1 MLKKARNPMK
11 ELRRITIV
19 NWYRIEAIDLDIQG
33 STAIIGPNAAGKSSV
48 LDAIQT
54 VIFGCNK
61 NHVKLYAGKSS
72 KNKRD
77 VREYC
82 LGVMYDLK
90 ENGETT
96 NTIEPRKSA
105 ITYLGLS
112 YCDTVTNEWVSC
124 GISLTATLADPE
136 EQVKA
141 RFIIAGDRLSVGDF
155 IDTDANGRR
164 PRVWDVT
171 QAYLEAKFGAR
182 FTKEPQAE
190 NFIRKMNSHLSRD
203 FHRPNDEK
211 AIIKNLK
218 NSIAFGAIEDTTDFV
233 RRFLL
238 DDSTIDVGQYRTSL
252 ANYEY
257 LHEQTSTARKKLG
270 ALNVIKLKCD
280 DVAQSIKKQ
289 VACNWVEQEARI
301 EEVNARIEPLQNN
314 IDDRT
319 EQNTELTG
327 TLNESN
333 ATLEKIRQRHLKK
346 VSELAKSNTKAQ
358 IELLQ
363 AEMAMLTTKLRSAEI
378 DLKNIRSIVL
388 GISKMPEHS
397 NFLPPGLLDIIR
409 RSQKSIESDDG
420 LLAELWPKDVA
431 ATDALFADYR
441 THLPAFEK
449 IIEDTAGLLVVEV
462 CTLEHELI
470 EIEGKISDLKSG
482 SSLQK
487 ATKDLRELLLKCGI
501 ESSPIC
507 DIIDVTDEKWRPAVE
522 AFMGGLREALLV
534 DPKHAKD
541 AITIFRRESKTLKGA
556 RVIDTTKTDRWL
568 NKREHNSMATLIS
581 SDNPHATAYVN
592 RILGDIIMVDHEHDL
607 NKHDRSVTCDLML
620 YQTNSYTR
628 MHDKA
633 AMLGEAARKRSL
645 EEYIKQHAIK
655 NERFAVAGKKLA
667 ACKSIGKTLNYYN
680 MVLAKSDTSVA
691 FIVTEKNQHTLDI
704 QEKEQ
709 KIERLKADTEYK
721 KLERDLN
728 DLAAQVKR
736 EAKDVEVLESNIS
749 DNKISIGT
757 SVQQIKNFRE
767 IEQTHLEVR
776 SSIEK
781 ITEYDRTTA
790 VNTLNNYY
798 DKLGQ
803 HYQAIAEEAKGQA
816 ATFGRS
822 VTAGRTFIKEK
833 IEAFYFDF
841 SKVAIEPSLRT
852 ELFDE
857 FGIRFEPVYR
867 HVADLIADLEEN
879 QLAEF
884 EERAENAKK
893 VLENVFRSELVSK
906 LNEKFA
912 TVNETLQ
919 RINHRLKKIKLTN
932 EIYEFKSKPAA
943 GMEDFK
949 NFIEKSDAQS
959 QSLIG
964 TLFDEA
970 ADESSETR
978 AVIAEFNKN
987 IRDKDG
993 QKRLEDYRNYF
1004 TFDVIMKDEHGRQM
1018 GNLKNR
1024 IDKGS
1029 GGENQA
1035 PFYIAIAAALA
1046 TAYRISPRHA
1056 DGTHESG
1063 IALAL
1068 FDEAFSVLDTKNS
1081 INCARFFKD
1090 SGLQMVFCAPDDV
1103 EWLALAMCETI
1114 VYIHRDGGAVEFD
1127 VVYTTDAGRKLAM
1140 TDNPLFEDAVDTSVE
1155 VAIEAAG

>member
-1 MLKKARNPMK
+1 MK

-19 NWYRIEAIDLDIQG
+19 NWYRIEAIDLDIEG

-77 VREYC
+77 IREYC

-90 ENGETT
+90 ENGEKT
-96 NTIEPRKSA
+96 NTIEPRKCA

-141 RFIIAGDRLSVGDF
+141 RFIIAGDRLSVDDF
-155 IDTDANGRR
+155 IETDAQGGRR
-164 PRVWDVT
+164 PRVWDAT
-171 QAYLEAKFGAR
+171 QAYLEAKHGAR
-182 FTKEPQAE
+182 FTKEPQSE
-190 NFIRKMNSHLSRD
+190 NFIKKMNSHLSRD

-252 ANYEY
+252 SNYEY
-257 LHEQTSTARKKLG
+257 LHEQTSTAKKKLA
-270 ALNVIKLKCD
+270 ALNVVRTKCD

-301 EEVNARIEPLQNN
+301 EAVNAQIEPLKNN

-319 EQNTELTG
+319 EQNAELTEYLNG
-327 TLNESN
+327 TN
-333 ATLEKIRQRHLKK
+333 AKLDKTRQRHLKK
-346 VSELAKSNTKAQ
+346 VAELAKSDTKAQ

-363 AEMAMLTTKLRSAEI
+363 AELATLNTKLTAAET
-378 DLKNIRSIVL
+378 DLKNIRSIVF
-388 GISKMPEHS
+388 GISGMSKHDMY
-397 NFLPPGLLDIIR
+397 LPAGLLDIVN
-409 RSQKSIESDDG
+409 RSKKSIEGEDG
-420 LLAELWPKDVA
+420 LLAELWPKDAA
-431 ATDALFADYR
+431 ATDELFADYR
-441 THLPAFEK
+441 SQLPAYDSSIDE
-449 IIEDTAGLLVVEV
+449 TAELLVVEV
-462 CTLEHELI
+462 SQLKTEISNLEA
-470 EIEGKISDLKSG
+470 KIADSKTG
-482 SSLQK
+482 ASLQK
-487 ATKDLRELLLKCGI
+487 YTKDLRELLLKNGI
-501 ESSPIC
+501 EATPIC
-507 DIIDVTDEKWRPAVE
+507 DILDVTDEKWRPAVE

-534 DPKHAKD
+534 EPEHAKN
-541 AITIFRRESKTLKGA
+541 AITIFRRESKILKGA
-556 RVIDTTKTDRWL
+556 RVIDTTKTDRWID
-568 NKREHNSMATLIS
+568 KREKNSLATLIS
-581 SDNPHATAYVN
+581 SDNRHATAYVN

-628 MHDKA
+628 MHDKP
-633 AMLGEAARKRSL
+633 AMLGEEARKRSL
-645 EEYIKQHAIK
+645 EEYIKQQTEKREH
-655 NERFAVAGKKLA
+655 FATCDKSLTAYKEIGKVLKAYNPILA
-667 ACKSIGKTLNYYN
+667 A
-680 MVLAKSDTSVA
+680 AFTSVTSIIA
-691 FIVTEKNQHTLDI
+691 EKKQHSQDI
-704 QEKEQ
+704 REKEQ
-709 KIERLKADTEYK
+709 KIERLKVDSEYQ
-721 KLERDLN
+721 KLKNDVD
-728 DLAAQVKR
+728 DLAVQV
-736 EAKDVEVLESNIS
+736 ETEVNDVKALEKTIS
-749 DNKISIGT
+749 DNKISIGA
-757 SVQQIKNFRE
+757 SEHQIKHFRVTE
-767 IEQTHLEVR
+767 QVHTAARSNIEEN
-776 SSIEK
+776 
-781 ITEYDRTTA
+781 TEFNRTTV

-798 DKLGQ
+798 DKHGQ
-803 HYQAIAEEAKGQA
+803 DYPMIADEAKSQS
-816 ATFGRS
+816 ATLSRS
-822 VTAGRTFIKEK
+822 IVVGRTFVKEK
-833 IEAFYFDF
+833 VEAFYYEFN
-841 SKVAIEPSLRT
+841 KAPVEPSLRA

-857 FGIRFEPVYR
+857 AGIRFEPLYQ
-867 HVADLIADLEEN
+867 HVVGLIDDLEEN

-893 VLENVFRSELVSK
+893 VLEDVFRSELVSK

-919 RINHRLKKIKLTN
+919 LINHRLKKIRLTN

-949 NFIEKSDAQS
+949 SFIEKSDAQS
-959 QSLIG
+959 QALIG
-964 TLFDEA
+964 TLFDDVNE
-970 ADESSETR
+970 ESSETR

-1004 TFDVIMKDEHGRQM
+1004 TFDVIMKDEHGRQI

-1035 PFYIAIAAALA
+1035 PFYISIAAALA
-1046 TAYRISPRHA
+1046 TAYRISPKHT

-1063 IALAL
+1063 MALAL

-1114 VYIHRDGGAVEFD
+1114 VYIVRDGGAVEFD
-1127 VVYTTDAGRKLAM
+1127 VVYTTEEGRKLAM
-1140 TDNPLFEDAVDTSVE
+1140 TDNPLFYDEVE
-1155 VAIEAAG
+1155 TAAEIAIEAN

>member
-1 MLKKARNPMK
+1 MK

-19 NWYRIEAIDLDIQG
+19 NWYRIEAIDLDIEG

-77 VREYC
+77 IREYC

-90 ENGETT
+90 ENGERT
-96 NTIEPRKSA
+96 NTIEPRKSS

-141 RFIIAGDRLSVGDF
+141 RFIITGDRLSVDDF
-155 IDTDANGRR
+155 IETDAQSGRR
-164 PRVWDVT
+164 PRVWDAT
-171 QAYLEAKFGAR
+171 QAYLEAKHGTS
-182 FTKEPQAE
+182 FTKEPQSE
-190 NFIRKMNSHLSRD
+190 NFIKKMNSHLSRD

-252 ANYEY
+252 SNYEY
-257 LHEQTSTARKKLG
+257 LHEQTSAAKKKL
-270 ALNVIKLKCD
+270 ATLNIVRAKCD
-280 DVAQSIKKQ
+280 DLAQSIKKQ

-301 EEVNARIEPLQNN
+301 EAVNAQIEPIQNN

-319 EQNTELTG
+319 EQNAELTENLHK
-327 TLNESN
+327 TN
-333 ATLEKIRQRHLKK
+333 AKLDKTRQRHLKK
-346 VSELAKSNTKAQ
+346 VEELAKSDTKAQ
-358 IELLQ
+358 VELLE
-363 AEMAMLTTKLRSAEI
+363 AELVTLSTKLKAAET
-378 DLKNIRSIVL
+378 DLKNIRLIVV
-388 GISKMPEHS
+388 GISGMSKQDMY
-397 NFLPPGLLDIIR
+397 LPAGLLDIVN
-409 RSQKSIESDDG
+409 RSRKSIESEDG

-431 ATDALFADYR
+431 ATDVLFADYR
-441 THLPAFEK
+441 SQLPPYEK
-449 IIEDTAGLLVVEV
+449 IIDETAERLVVEV
-462 CTLEHELI
+462 NQLNTEIRGLED
-470 EIEGKISDLKSG
+470 KIADLKTG
-482 SSLQK
+482 ASLQK
-487 ATKDLRELLLKCGI
+487 STKDLRELLLQNGI
-501 ESSPIC
+501 EATPIC
-507 DIIDVTDEKWRPAVE
+507 DILDVTDEKWRPAVE
-522 AFMGGLREALLV
+522 AFMGNQREALLV
-534 DPKHAKD
+534 EPGKAKT
-541 AITIFRRESKTLKGA
+541 AITIFRRESKRLKGA
-556 RVIDTTKTDRWL
+556 RVIDTTKTDRWID
-568 NKREHNSMATLIS
+568 KREKNSLASLIL
-581 SDNPHATAYVN
+581 SDNRHATAYVN

-607 NKHDRSVTCDLML
+607 NKHDRSITCDLML

-628 MHDKA
+628 MHDKP

-645 EEYIKQHAIK
+645 EEFKKQHAEK
-655 NERFAVAGKKLA
+655 KERHAVAHNNQSACKAIGNVLKFYNPMLA
-667 ACKSIGKTLNYYN
+667 A
-680 MVLAKSDTSVA
+680 SDTSVTT
-691 FIVTEKNQHTLDI
+691 IVSEKNQYAQAI

-709 KIERLKADTEYK
+709 KIERLKVDTEYQKLK
-721 KLERDLN
+721 KDEK
-728 DLAAQVKR
+728 DLALQVQN
-736 EAKDVEVLESNIS
+736 ESAEVTDLEKLINR
-749 DNKISIGT
+749 NQISIEV
-757 SVQQIKNFRE
+757 SFEQINGFRAT
-767 IEQTHLEVR
+767 EQLHAIVR
-776 SSIEK
+776 SNIEK
-781 ITEYDRTTA
+781 ITEFDRITA

-798 DKLGQ
+798 DRHGQ
-803 HYQAIAEEAKGQA
+803 DFPVIAGEAKSQA
-816 ATFGRS
+816 TSLSRS
-822 VTAGRTFIKEK
+822 ITAGRIFIKEK
-833 IEAFYFDF
+833 VEEFYYEFNKAPIE
-841 SKVAIEPSLRT
+841 SSLRA

-857 FGIRFEPVYR
+857 AGIRFAPLYQ
-867 HVADLIADLEEN
+867 HVVGLIDDLEEN

-893 VLENVFRSELVSK
+893 VLEDVFRSELVSK

-919 RINHRLKKIKLTN
+919 LINHRLKKIRLTN

-959 QSLIG
+959 QTFIG
-964 TLFDEA
+964 TLFDDVNE
-970 ADESSETR
+970 ESSETR

-1004 TFDVIMKDEHGRQM
+1004 TFDVIMKDEHGRQI

-1035 PFYIAIAAALA
+1035 PFYISIAAALA
-1046 TAYRISPRHA
+1046 TAYRISPKHT

-1063 IALAL
+1063 MALAL

-1114 VYIHRDGGAVEFD
+1114 VYIVRDGGAVEFD
-1127 VVYTTDAGRKLAM
+1127 VVYTTEEGRRLAM
-1140 TDNPLFEDAVDTSVE
+1140 AENPLFENEVETSAE
-1155 VAIEAAG
+1155 IAAEANI

>member
-1 MLKKARNPMK
+1 MK

-19 NWYRIEAIDLDIQG
+19 NWYRIEAIDLDIEG

-77 VREYC
+77 IREYC

-90 ENGETT
+90 ENGERT

-124 GISLTATLADPE
+124 GISLAATLSDPE

-141 RFIIAGDRLSVGDF
+141 RFIITGDRVSVDDF
-155 IDTDANGRR
+155 IETDLLLGRR
-164 PRVWDVT
+164 PRVWDAT
-171 QAYLEAKFGAR
+171 QAYLEAKHGAR

-190 NFIRKMNSHLSRD
+190 NFIKKMNSHLSRD
-203 FHRPNDEK
+203 FHRPNEEK
-211 AIIKNLK
+211 SIIKNLK

-257 LHEQTSTARKKLG
+257 LHEQTSIAKKKLV
-270 ALNVIKLKCD
+270 ALSVIKAKCD
-280 DVAQSIKKQ
+280 DVAQSFKKQ
-289 VACNWVEQEARI
+289 VACNWVEQETRI
-301 EEVNARIEPLQNN
+301 EEVNAKIEPQQNN
-314 IDDRT
+314 IDDRI
-319 EQNTELTG
+319 EQNTELTAK
-327 TLNESN
+327 LDQ
-333 ATLEKIRQRHLKK
+333 AKIKLEKTRKLHIKK
-346 VSELAKSNTKAQ
+346 VEELAKSDTKAQ

-363 AEMAMLTTKLRSAEI
+363 TELVILATKLTAAET
-378 DLKNIRSIVL
+378 DLKNIRSIVV
-388 GISKMPEHS
+388 GISALSKHDKY
-397 NFLPPGLLDIIR
+397 LPPGLLDIVNQSR
-409 RSQKSIESDDG
+409 KSIESEDG
-420 LLAELWPKDVA
+420 LLAEFWPKDIA

-441 THLPAFEK
+441 SQLPGYDKNIDE
-449 IIEDTAGLLVVEV
+449 TAELLVVEV
-462 CTLEHELI
+462 NRLKNEIRDLED
-470 EIEGKISDLKSG
+470 KIADLKTG

-487 ATKDLRELLLKCGI
+487 STKDLRELLLQNGI
-501 ESSPIC
+501 EATPIC
-507 DIIDVTDEKWRPAVE
+507 DILDVSDEKWRAAVE
-522 AFMGGLREALLV
+522 AFMGNQREALLV
-534 DPKHAKD
+534 EPGQAKT
-541 AITIFRRESKTLKGA
+541 AITIFRRESKRLKGA
-556 RVIDTTKTDRWL
+556 RVIDTTKTDRWID
-568 NKREHNSMATLIS
+568 KREKNSLATLIS
-581 SDNPHATAYVN
+581 SDNRHATAYVN

-607 NKHDRSVTCDLML
+607 NKHSRSVTCDLML
-620 YQTNSYTR
+620 YQANAYTR
-628 MHDKA
+628 MHDVTM
-633 AMLGEAARKRSL
+633 MLGEAARRRSL
-645 EEYIKQHAIK
+645 EEFKKQHAEN
-655 NERFAVAGKKLA
+655 NELCAVADKNLSACKAIGNVLKFYNPMLA
-667 ACKSIGKTLNYYN
+667 ASDMNVASIVEK
-680 MVLAKSDTSVA
+680 
-691 FIVTEKNQHTLDI
+691 KNQHTQDI

-709 KIERLKADTEYK
+709 KIERLKADTEFQ
-721 KLERDLN
+721 KLKN
-728 DLAAQVKR
+728 DEEELAAQVKR
-736 EAKDVEVLESNIS
+736 EVDDVEKLESTIF

-757 SVQQIKNFRE
+757 SEQQIKNFRDT
-767 IEQTHLEVR
+767 EQIYLETR

-781 ITEYDRTTA
+781 ISEYDRTTA
-790 VNTLNNYY
+790 VNVLNNYY
-798 DKLGQ
+798 DKYGQ
-803 HYQAIAEEAKGQA
+803 DYLMIADEAKNQAISLS
-816 ATFGRS
+816 RS
-822 VTAGRTFIKEK
+822 ITVGRTFIKEK
-833 IEAFYFDF
+833 IEAFYYEF
-841 SKVAIEPSLRT
+841 SKAPVEPSLRAD
-852 ELFDE
+852 LFDE
-857 FGIRFEPVYR
+857 AGIRFEPVYR
-867 HVADLIADLEEN
+867 HVVGLINDLEEN

-884 EERAENAKK
+884 EERAENAKR
-893 VLENVFRSELVSK
+893 VLEDVFRSELVSK

-919 RINHRLKKIKLTN
+919 LINHRLKKIRLTN

-949 NFIEKSDAQS
+949 DFIEKSDARS
-959 QSLIG
+959 QALIG
-964 TLFDEA
+964 TLFDDIE
-970 ADESSETR
+970 DESSESR

-1004 TFDVIMKDEHGRQM
+1004 TFDVIMKDEHGRQI

-1035 PFYIAIAAALA
+1035 PFYISIAAALA
-1046 TAYRISPRHA
+1046 TAYRISPKRT

-1063 IALAL
+1063 MALAL

-1114 VYIHRDGGAVEFD
+1114 VYIVRDGGAVEFD
-1127 VVYTTDAGRKLAM
+1127 VVYTTEEGRRLAM
-1140 TDNPLFEDAVDTSVE
+1140 TDNPLFEDEVETSAE
-1155 VAIEAAG
+1155 IAAEASI

>member
-1 MLKKARNPMK
+1 MK

-19 NWYRIEAIDLDIQG
+19 NWYRIEAIDLDIEG

-77 VREYC
+77 IREYC

-90 ENGETT
+90 ENGEKT

-141 RFIIAGDRLSVGDF
+141 RFIITGDRLSVDDF
-155 IDTDANGRR
+155 IETDAQGDRR
-164 PRVWDVT
+164 PRVWDAT
-171 QAYLEAKFGAR
+171 QAYLEAKHGAS
-182 FTKEPQAE
+182 FTKEPQSE
-190 NFIRKMNSHLSRD
+190 NFIKKMNSHLSRD

-252 ANYEY
+252 SNYEY
-257 LHEQTSTARKKLG
+257 LHEQTSTAKKKLA
-270 ALNVIKLKCD
+270 ALNVVRAKCD

-301 EEVNARIEPLQNN
+301 EAVNGQIEPLQNN

-319 EQNTELTG
+319 EQNAELTEN
-327 TLNESN
+327 LNKTS
-333 ATLEKIRQRHLKK
+333 AKLDKTRQRLFKK
-346 VSELAKSNTKAQ
+346 VEELAKSDTKAQ
-358 IELLQ
+358 VELLE
-363 AEMAMLTTKLRSAEI
+363 AELDTLTTKLKAAET
-378 DLKNIRSIVL
+378 DLKNIRLIVV
-388 GISKMPEHS
+388 GISGMSKHDMY
-397 NFLPPGLLDIIR
+397 LPAGLLDIVN
-409 RSQKSIESDDG
+409 RSRKSIESEDG

-431 ATDALFADYR
+431 VTDALFADYR
-441 THLPAFEK
+441 SQLPTYEK
-449 IIEDTAGLLVVEV
+449 KIDETAELLVVVVSQLNTEIRG
-462 CTLEHELI
+462 I
-470 EIEGKISDLKSG
+470 EDKIADLKTG
-482 SSLQK
+482 ASLQK
-487 ATKDLRELLLKCGI
+487 STKDLRELLLKNGI
-501 ESSPIC
+501 VATPIC
-507 DIIDVTDEKWRPAVE
+507 DILDVTDEKWRPAVE
-522 AFMGGLREALLV
+522 AFMGNLRDALLV
-534 DPKHAKD
+534 EPEHAKD

-556 RVIDTTKTDRWL
+556 RVIDTTKTDRWID
-568 NKREHNSMATLIS
+568 KREKNSLATLIS
-581 SDNPHATAYVN
+581 SDNLHATAYVN

-607 NKHDRSVTCDLML
+607 NKHSRAVTCDLML
-620 YQTNSYTR
+620 YQSNAYTR
-628 MHDKA
+628 MHDVPM
-633 AMLGEAARKRSL
+633 MLGEEARKRSL
-645 EEYIKQHAIK
+645 EEFKKQHAEK
-655 NERFAVAGKKLA
+655 NERCAVVDMHLTACKAIGNVFKFYNPMLA
-667 ACKSIGKTLNYYN
+667 A
-680 MVLAKSDTSVA
+680 SDTGVTSIVA
-691 FIVTEKNQHTLDI
+691 EKNQHAQDI
-704 QEKEQ
+704 QEKKL
-709 KIERLKADTEYK
+709 KIERLKADTEFQ
-721 KLERDLN
+721 KLKEDEQQLFK
-728 DLAAQVKR
+728 QVKI
-736 EAKDVEVLESNIS
+736 EEEKVEEL
-749 DNKISIGT
+749 NKSITANMISIGA
-757 SVQQIKNFRE
+757 SEQQVKNYR
-767 IEQTHLEVR
+767 ITEQGYLAAR
-776 SSIEK
+776 AGIEK
-781 ITEYDRTTA
+781 IIEYDRNAA
-790 VNTLNNYY
+790 VNTLTALCDRHRHDYA
-798 DKLGQ
+798 L
-803 HYQAIAEEAKGQA
+803 IADEAKGQSVS
-816 ATFGRS
+816 FGRS
-822 VTAGRTFIKEK
+822 IITGRNFIKEK
-833 IEAFYFDF
+833 VEAFYYEFNK
-841 SKVAIEPSLRT
+841 SPVESSLRA

-857 FGIRFEPVYR
+857 AGIRFEPLYQ
-867 HVADLIADLEEN
+867 HVVGLIDDLEEN

-884 EERAENAKK
+884 EERAGNAKK
-893 VLENVFRSELVSK
+893 VLEDVFRSELVSK

-919 RINHRLKKIKLTN
+919 LINHRLKKIRLTN

-959 QSLIG
+959 QALIG
-964 TLFDEA
+964 TLFDDVNE
-970 ADESSETR
+970 ESSEAR

-1004 TFDVIMKDEHGRQM
+1004 TFDVIMKDEHGRQI

-1035 PFYIAIAAALA
+1035 PFYISIAAALA
-1046 TAYRISPRHA
+1046 TAYRISSKHT

-1063 IALAL
+1063 MALAL

-1114 VYIHRDGGAVEFD
+1114 VYIVRDGGAVEFD
-1127 VVYTTDAGRKLAM
+1127 VVYTTEEGRRLAM
-1140 TDNPLFEDAVDTSVE
+1140 TDNPLFYDEVE
-1155 VAIEAAG
+1155 TTAEIAIEAHE